1 MKYRVSSSW
10 IQYLHI
16 IPSVFD
22 IGNMEGICGNANGD
36 QSDDI
41 LAPDGTAPASES
53 RQDIDIIINA
63 WRKGIYTHL
72 QFFF

>member
-1 MKYRVSSSW
+1 
-10 IQYLHI
+10 
-16 IPSVFD
+16 
-22 IGNMEGICGNANGD
+22 MEGICGNANGD

-72 QFFF
+72 QFFFNF